1 MKTFD
6 KLPGHEPSTPLLDSL
21 ETLDALK
28 NFSSSDLSLLADEIR
43 EFLLYSTNH
52 SGGHFGAGLGV
63 VELTVALHH
72 VFNTPRDKIV
82 WDVGHQ
88 AYPHKILTGRKG
100 KMLSMRQ
107 KNGLHPFPSRDESEF
122 DAFGVGHSST
132 SIGAALGMSVANST
146 NKYISVIGDG
156 AITAGMAYE
165 AMAHAGS
172 IDKDLLVILN
182 DNNMSISNNTGGM
195 SNYLAKI
202 WSSRWYIQ
210 IREGGKSV
218 LRMIPSA
225 KRFAKKT
232 ETHIK
237 GFLSPGALFEELG
250 FQYIGPMDGHNL
262 KDLVRTL
269 RNINDLSGPVFLHL
283 VTQKG
288 KGYLPAEKDPIKFH
302 ALSKIESSSGKNN
315 GPKYQEVFGEW
326 LCEKAESGDENLV
339 AITPA
344 MSEGSGMTEFAQ
356 RFPNQF
362 FDVAIAEQHSMTFAA
377 GLACEGKK
385 PVLAI
390 YSTFLQ
396 RAYDQVVHDVAI
408 QSLPVRFAID
418 RAGLVGA
425 DGSTHAGSFDITYL
439 STLPNFIVMAASDEA
454 ELVKMINTSVDI
466 NDKPCAIRYP
476 RGNGIGLE
484 LPSID
489 EKIEI
494 GKGRIVQEGNQAC
507 ILSLG
512 TRLEECKL
520 AAEELKN
527 KGVST
532 TIIDAR
538 FAKPLDQELIL
549 KCAREHEVMITI
561 EEGSIGGFGSHV
573 KNLLAETGVFDKGL
587 KFRSMTLPDTFID
600 QDTPKKMYE
609 LAGLSSSQISKKILD
624 ILFTKDS
631 IKVVKN

>member
-1 MKTFD
+1 M
-6 KLPGHEPSTPLLDSL
+6 S
-21 ETLDALK
+21 
-28 NFSSSDLSLLADEIR
+28 LADEIR
-43 EFLLYSTNH
+43 EFLLYSTKH

-63 VELTVALHH
+63 VELTIALHY
-72 VFNTPRDKIV
+72 VFNTPNDKIV

-88 AYPHKILTGRKG
+88 AYPHKILTGRKE

-107 KNGLHPFPSRDESEF
+107 KDGLHPFPSREESDF

-132 SIGAALGMSVANST
+132 SIGAALGMSVANPT

-172 IDKDLLVILN
+172 IEEDLLVILN
-182 DNNMSISNNTGGM
+182 DNNMSISNNTGGI

-202 WSSRWYIQ
+202 WSSKWYIQ

-269 RNINDLSGPVFLHL
+269 KNINDLSGPVFLHL

-288 KGYLPAEKDPIKFH
+288 KGFIPAEKDPIKFH
-302 ALSKIESSSGKNN
+302 ALSKIETSTAKNI

-326 LCEKAESGDENLV
+326 LCEKAESGDANLI

-396 RAYDQVVHDVAI
+396 RAYDQLIHDVAI
-408 QSLPVRFAID
+408 QNLDMLLAID
-418 RAGLVGA
+418 RAGFVGE
-425 DGSTHAGSFDITYL
+425 DGATHAGIFDLTYL
-439 STLPNFIVMAASDEA
+439 RCIPNLTIMVPANENECWQMLDFGYSLNGPAA
-454 ELVKMINTSVDI
+454 V
-466 NDKPCAIRYP
+466 RYP
-476 RGNGIGLE
+476 RGNAPGENIEKNTNTIELGKAKILE
-484 LPSID
+484 LKESST
-489 EKIEI
+489 
-494 GKGRIVQEGNQAC
+494 VA
-507 ILSLG
+507 ILSFGSL
-512 TRLEECKL
+512 LDISEEVAK
-520 AAEELKN
+520 E
-527 KGVST
+527 
-532 TIIDAR
+532 IDATLVDMR
-538 FAKPLDQELIL
+538 FVKPLDESLLRELSASHDL
-549 KCAREHEVMITI
+549 FVTV
-561 EEGSIGGFGSHV
+561 EENVIAGGAGSAVNEFVNANSLPIKLLNFGIPDEFPVVGSPEDQ
-573 KNLLAETGVFDKGL
+573 KQAAELTKENLLAKI
-587 KFRSMTLPDTFID
+587 KS
-600 QDTPKKMYE
+600 K
-609 LAGLSSSQISKKILD
+609 LAKQ
-624 ILFTKDS
+624 
-631 IKVVKN
+631 

>member
-1 MKTFD
+1 MKTF
-6 KLPGHEPSTPLLDSL
+6 KKFPENEPPTPLLDSL
-21 ETLDALK
+21 KTLDALK
-28 NFSSSDLSLLADEIR
+28 NFSSSDLLSLADEIR
-43 EFLLYSTNH
+43 EFLLYSTKH

-63 VELTVALHH
+63 VELTIALHH
-72 VFNTPRDKIV
+72 VFNTPSDKIV

-88 AYPHKILTGRKG
+88 SYPHKILTGRKE

-107 KNGLHPFPSRDESEF
+107 KDGLHPFPSREESDF

-132 SIGAALGMSVANST
+132 SIGAALGMSVANPT

-172 IDKDLLVILN
+172 IDEDLLVILN
-182 DNNMSISNNTGGM
+182 DNNMSISNNTGGI

-202 WSSRWYIQ
+202 WSSKWYIQ

-269 RNINDLSGPVFLHL
+269 KNINDLSGPVFLHL

-288 KGYLPAEKDPIKFH
+288 KGFIPAEKDPIKFH
-302 ALSKIESSSGKNN
+302 ALSKIETNTSQNI

-326 LCEKAESGDENLV
+326 LCEKAESGDNNLV

-396 RAYDQVVHDVAI
+396 RAYDQLIHDVAI
-408 QSLPVRFAID
+408 QNLDILLAID
-418 RAGLVGA
+418 RAGFVGE
-425 DGSTHAGSFDITYL
+425 DGATHAGIFDLTYL
-439 STLPNFIVMAASDEA
+439 RCIPNLTIMVPANENECWQMLDFGYSLNGPVA
-454 ELVKMINTSVDI
+454 V
-466 NDKPCAIRYP
+466 RYP
-476 RGNGIGLE
+476 RGNAPGEDIEKDINTIELGKAKILE
-484 LPSID
+484 LKESS
-489 EKIEI
+489 K
-494 GKGRIVQEGNQAC
+494 VA
-507 ILSLG
+507 ILSFGSL
-512 TRLEECKL
+512 LDISEEVAK
-520 AAEELKN
+520 K
-527 KGVST
+527 
-532 TIIDAR
+532 IDATLVDMR
-538 FAKPLDQELIL
+538 FVKPLDEGLLRELSTSHDL
-549 KCAREHEVMITI
+549 FVTV
-561 EEGSIGGFGSHV
+561 EENVIAGGAGSAVNEFINANSLPIKLLNFGIPDEFPVVGSPEDQ
-573 KNLLAETGVFDKGL
+573 KQAAELTKENLLAKI
-587 KFRSMTLPDTFID
+587 KS
-600 QDTPKKMYE
+600 K
-609 LAGLSSSQISKKILD
+609 LAKQ
-624 ILFTKDS
+624 
-631 IKVVKN
+631 

>member
-1 MKTFD
+1 M
-6 KLPGHEPSTPLLDSL
+6 
-21 ETLDALK
+21 
-28 NFSSSDLSLLADEIR
+28 
-43 EFLLYSTNH
+43 
-52 SGGHFGAGLGV
+52 
-63 VELTVALHH
+63 HH
-72 VFNTPRDKIV
+72 VFNTPNDKIV

-88 AYPHKILTGRKG
+88 AYPHKILTGRKE

-107 KNGLHPFPSRDESEF
+107 KDGLHPFPSREESNF

-132 SIGAALGMSVANST
+132 SIGAALGMSIANPT

-172 IDKDLLVILN
+172 IDEDLLVILN
-182 DNNMSISNNTGGM
+182 DNNMSISNNTGGI

-202 WSSRWYIQ
+202 WSSKWYIQ

-269 RNINDLSGPVFLHL
+269 KNINDLSGPVFLHL

-288 KGYLPAEKDPIKFH
+288 KGFIPAEKDPIKFH
-302 ALSKIESSSGKNN
+302 ALSKIETSTSKNI

-326 LCEKAESGDENLV
+326 LCEKAESGDTNLV

-396 RAYDQVVHDVAI
+396 RAYDQLIHDVAI
-408 QSLPVRFAID
+408 QNLDVLLAID
-418 RAGLVGA
+418 RAGFVGE
-425 DGSTHAGSFDITYL
+425 DGATHAGIFDLTYL
-439 STLPNFIVMAASDEA
+439 RCIPNLTIMVPANENECWQMLDFGYSLNGPAA
-454 ELVKMINTSVDI
+454 V
-466 NDKPCAIRYP
+466 RYP
-476 RGNGIGLE
+476 RGNAPGENIEKNTNTIELGKAKILE
-484 LPSID
+484 LKESST
-489 EKIEI
+489 
-494 GKGRIVQEGNQAC
+494 VA
-507 ILSLG
+507 ILSFGSL
-512 TRLEECKL
+512 LDISEEVAK
-520 AAEELKN
+520 E
-527 KGVST
+527 
-532 TIIDAR
+532 IDATLVDMR
-538 FAKPLDQELIL
+538 FVKPLDESLLRELSASHDL
-549 KCAREHEVMITI
+549 FVTV
-561 EEGSIGGFGSHV
+561 EENVIAGGAGSAVNEFVNANSLPIKLLNFGIPDEFPVVGSPEDQ
-573 KNLLAETGVFDKGL
+573 KQAAELTKENLLAKI
-587 KFRSMTLPDTFID
+587 KS
-600 QDTPKKMYE
+600 K
-609 LAGLSSSQISKKILD
+609 LAKL
-624 ILFTKDS
+624 
-631 IKVVKN
+631 